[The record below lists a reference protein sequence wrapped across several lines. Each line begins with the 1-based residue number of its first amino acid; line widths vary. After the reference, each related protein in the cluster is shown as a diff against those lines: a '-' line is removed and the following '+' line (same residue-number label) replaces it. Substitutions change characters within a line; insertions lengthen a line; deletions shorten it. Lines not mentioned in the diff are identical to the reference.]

1 MAQKDSIK
9 PIDVQTIKKYQDACN
24 DLLSM
29 QKGGFIYSS
38 DIVAIISKH
47 KASTNLST
55 ALKRL
60 GYTKKVSKGKYQVV
74 LQKYEP
80 INARNVV
87 NGLKEIQ
94 NAFQDRKKNGESI
107 RAPYKKKEVF
117 IDPVSVFTEP
127 IPEPVVK
134 IHKKSG
140 TIEVKKKAFVKAKSK
155 IKVKPVNQPDKTT
168 KKVSILWGLI
178 SWTKTVNA

>member
-1 MAQKDSIK
+1 MSGIR

-24 DLLSM
+24 ELVSM
-29 QKGGFIYSS
+29 QQNGFIYSS
-38 DIVAIISKH
+38 DIVVVITKH

-60 GYTKKVSKGKYQVV
+60 GYTKKISKGKYQIM

-87 NGLKEIQ
+87 NGLKDIQ
-94 NAFQDRKKNGESI
+94 NAFQDRKKNGEQI
-107 RAPYKKKEVF
+107 RSPYKKRDV
-117 IDPVSVFTEP
+117 VSEP
-127 IPEPVVK
+127 IPETVVK

-140 TIEVKKKAFVKAKSK
+140 TIEVPKKAFVKAKSK

-178 SWTKTVNA
+178 SWTKTVNS